1 VEWIGSGEAF
11 LSWLG
16 EAELVSRDIA
26 GREWPGGA
34 RRLDAVAGRAR
45 VLREWFRRFVER
57 RAGRPLA
64 AGAVRALAPLNQLLA
79 RDTAYAALEAVP
91 GAAGEASAGRA
102 VRWRWERRWRRPE
115 QLLQP
120 VAHAM
125 GDLVCH
131 ADFSY
136 VRRCERCTLW
146 FLDVSRGHQRRWCSM
161 ALCGNRAKAEAYRQ
175 R

>member
-1 VEWIGSGEAF
+1 VGLEREVTRVEEAD
-11 LSWLG
+11 LRGGNVAPERLG
-16 EAELVSRDIA
+16 A
-26 GREWPGGA
+26 GREEKG
-34 RRLDAVAGRAR
+34 
-45 VLREWFRRFVER
+45 
-57 RAGRPLA
+57 
-64 AGAVRALAPLNQLLA
+64 LA

-91 GAAGEASAGRA
+91 GAAGEESAGRA